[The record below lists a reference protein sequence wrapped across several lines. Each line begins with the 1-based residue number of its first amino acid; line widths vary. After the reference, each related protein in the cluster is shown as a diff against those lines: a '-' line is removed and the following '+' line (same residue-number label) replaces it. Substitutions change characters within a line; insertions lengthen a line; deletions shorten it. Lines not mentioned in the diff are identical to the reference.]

1 MPGGVGV
8 PGVEEGVGVHL
19 SLGVDEDVVGA
30 GDGQGHAQWVRLG
43 QIIQQLGQTLES
55 LTICC

>member
-1 MPGGVGV
+1 MEVGV
-8 PGVEEGVGVHL
+8 AVDLP
-19 SLGVDEDVVGA
+19 LGVDEDVVGA
-30 GDGQGHAQWVRLG
+30 GHGEGHAEWVGLG